1 MLRRSIVLGIVVTL
15 AVPVIPVAASAQSS
29 RRVARV
35 GVLSAGS
42 ASDARVDEFRQGL
55 RELGYVEGQ
64 NVAITYRW
72 ADGHQDRLPELA
84 AQLVASQVDVILA
97 MGPSAWAAKRQTS
110 TIPIVIAFSGDPVG
124 AGIVSNLARPGT
136 NITGLSFM
144 SSDLA
149 AKRLELLKQAFP
161 RIARI
166 AVLNN
171 PLEPSTGPEMRE
183 TEAGARSL
191 GVTLQSLEARQSE
204 DLERLFAAATRE
216 RADALIVFAHG
227 FALQNSGRIIAL
239 ASRHG
244 LPTMYGYR
252 ELVDAGGLLSYGP
265 NVLALVRRSAS
276 YVDRIIKGAKAGDLP
291 IEQPTRLELVI
302 NLKTAKSLGLTL
314 PPSILA
320 RTDSVVE

>member
-1 MLRRSIVLGIVVTL
+1 MLRRSIALGVVVTL
-15 AVPVIPVAASAQSS
+15 AALVVPVAACAQPP
-29 RRVARV
+29 RRIARV

-42 ASDARVDEFRQGL
+42 APDARVDEFRHGL
-55 RELGYVEGQ
+55 RELGYIEGQ
-64 NVAITYRW
+64 NAAITYRW

-84 AQLVASQVDVILA
+84 AQLVASQVDVIVA

-149 AKRLELLKQAFP
+149 AKRVELLKQAMP
-161 RIARI
+161 RITRI

-171 PLEPSTGPEMRE
+171 PLEPSTAPEMRE
-183 TEAGARSL
+183 TEAGARAL
-191 GVTLQSLEARQSE
+191 GVALQSLEARQPD

-216 RADALIVFAHG
+216 RADALVVFAHG
-227 FALQNSGRIIAL
+227 FALQNSGRIIEL
-239 ASRHG
+239 AARHR

-252 ELVDAGGLLSYGP
+252 EFVDAGGLLSYGP

-314 PPSILA
+314 PPSVLSRA
-320 RTDSVVE
+320 DAMVE